1 MYEWRLAS
9 GRFTQAYV
17 SEGDLTSGTSIGRG
31 ELFRRMQSRMHDG
44 S

>member
-1 MYEWRLAS
+1 MAVGG
-9 GRFTQAYV
+9 GRFMQAYV

-31 ELFRRMQSRMHDG
+31 ELFRRMESRMHDG